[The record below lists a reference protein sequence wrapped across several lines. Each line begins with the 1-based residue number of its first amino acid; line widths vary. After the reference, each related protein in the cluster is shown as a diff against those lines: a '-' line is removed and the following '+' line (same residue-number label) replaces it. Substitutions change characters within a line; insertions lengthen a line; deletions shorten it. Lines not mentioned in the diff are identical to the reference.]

1 MATRNVKDNSYKLV
15 FDEPEL
21 FVEFLRDFVRLDFL
35 SEVTPDDIIDVS
47 ERYIPLFV
55 DAKDSDTVKRI
66 NQKDSTP
73 LFVIAILEHESQ
85 VNYRASFKMLQYTA
99 LVYNEYEKDVN
110 KQSSV
115 ASYAKDFKY
124 PPVLPIVFYD
134 GIDDW
139 TAETDFS
146 NRVELRGVFSK
157 YIPKFEY
164 ELVDLS
170 DYSIEDLIQFGDTLS
185 LIMLI
190 DKLDF
195 SDKDSVLDKLPMD
208 YFNELALNVPPLLNK
223 LLSDVITLM
232 LKRINVSDSDIAE
245 ITQHIDTRRYQTM
258 FSRFENSV
266 LSAREE
272 GERIGVQ
279 KGEQIGVQK
288 GAQQAT
294 FNIVIGMKREG
305 FSDELIAKLT
315 STPIERVREI
325 TETSQ

>member
-15 FDEPEL
+15 FNEPEL
-21 FVEFLRDFVRLDFL
+21 FVEFLRDFVRLDVL
-35 SEVTPDDIIDVS
+35 NDVTPADIVDVS

-66 NQKDSTP
+66 NLKGSPP

-110 KQSSV
+110 KQTPN
-115 ASYAKDFKY
+115 ASTAKDFKY
-124 PPVLPIVFYD
+124 PPVLPIIFYD
-134 GIDDW
+134 GIDEW
-139 TAETDFS
+139 TSELNFY
-146 NRVELRGVFSK
+146 NRVALNDVFRK

-170 DYSIEDLIQFGDTLS
+170 DYSVDDIVTFGDTLS

-195 SDKDSVLDKLPMD
+195 RDSDSILSKLPME
-208 YFNELALNVPPLLNK
+208 YFNELALNIPPHLNK
-223 LLSDVITLM
+223 LLSDVLTLM
-232 LKRINVSDSDIAE
+232 LKRINASEPDINE
-245 ITQHIDTRRYQTM
+245 IMQYIDKRRYQTM

-266 LSAREE
+266 LAAREE
-272 GERIGVQ
+272 GVQ
-279 KGEQIGVQK
+279 KGFQDGERLKEQQMNR
-288 GAQQAT
+288 
-294 FNIVIGMKREG
+294 NIVLNMRSEG
-305 FSDELIAKLT
+305 YSDELISKLT
-315 STPIERVREI
+315 LIPIEKVREI
-325 TETSQ
+325 TETN